1 MQGDW
6 TIYRTRFLVKA
17 KQLSEPLTIVDALG
31 HEHRGVAGDYL
42 VESSNG
48 SLRIAPRHI
57 FEDVYVPLRLAE
69 EHPGL
74 LSTHSR
80 GEPFVPVRDPSHAN

>member
-1 MQGDW
+1 MQDEW
-6 TIYRTRFLVKA
+6 IIYRTRFLVKA
-17 KQLSEPLTIVDALG
+17 KQLTEPLTIVDALG
-31 HEHRGVAGDYL
+31 HEHTGVAGDYL

-48 SLRIAPRHI
+48 SLRIASRHI

-69 EHPGL
+69 EPPGL